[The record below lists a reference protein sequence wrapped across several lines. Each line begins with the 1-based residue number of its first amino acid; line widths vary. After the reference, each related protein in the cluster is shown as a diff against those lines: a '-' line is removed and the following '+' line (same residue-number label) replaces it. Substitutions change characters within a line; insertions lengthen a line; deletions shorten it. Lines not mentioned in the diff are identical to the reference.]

1 MSRHSAAPSRY
12 TPLLLAVTLW
22 AYRRLLLVQPPAFR
36 RAYGESIYQV
46 FCQTC
51 HDAYHSRG
59 AAGVMGLWLPALGD
73 VLAGALAEYTVLLTQ
88 SLKGSSLMP
97 QYRRSASMIF
107 AAFIAFVI
115 AGIGFEK
122 SNEDIMKTTLP
133 GAHPLLAIAYDTMMV
148 GAGVALLAVLV
159 GGIPIAFAALRYAF
173 INRRTDIL
181 ARFVVPPVA
190 LVVILAGVFIVTAYN
205 IGGNTAATIH
215 TPARIAAIGSLVAL
229 FILGAIASTYAVLD
243 AIARSEIDTRLVR
256 FALLPGVVA
265 TVAMLA
271 MVVAHVLWSFALWQN
286 APDYFWGNQG
296 ILASSTLLGAIAQV
310 VIMVGAALIAA
321 RAVFQGL
328 AARRTITPPPSPRL
342 A

>member
-1 MSRHSAAPSRY
+1 MSRHSAAPSRRM
-12 TPLLLAVTLW
+12 PLLLAVTLW
-22 AYRRLLLVQPPAFR
+22 AYRRLLLAQPPAFR
-36 RAYGESIYQV
+36 HAYGESIYQV

-51 HDAYHSRG
+51 RDAYHSRG
-59 AAGVMGLWLPALGD
+59 AVGVMRLWLPALGD
-73 VLAGALAEYTVLLTQ
+73 VLAGALAEYTVLFTQ

-115 AGIGFEK
+115 AGIGFQK

-133 GAHPLLAIAYDTMMV
+133 GAHPLLAIAYDAMMV

-173 INRRTDIL
+173 INRRSDIL
-181 ARFVVPPVA
+181 ARFAVPPVA
-190 LVVILAGVFIVTAYN
+190 LLVILAGVFIVTAYN
-205 IGGNTAATIH
+205 ISGNTAATIH

-243 AIARSEIDTRLVR
+243 AIARSEIDTRLLR